1 MINHFGKYHLK
12 IFRWMIKKYFV
23 IFWKISTLL
32 FSCGGAAGYNG
43 PGEGSERRR
52 RGFLLFSFNLH
63 FRQQWQQQQQQ
74 QQQQQRQQQQQYYN
88 FFW

>member
-63 FRQQWQQQQQQ
+63 FPPITFNHPICFQCQTVES
-74 QQQQQRQQQQQYYN
+74 
-88 FFW
+88 